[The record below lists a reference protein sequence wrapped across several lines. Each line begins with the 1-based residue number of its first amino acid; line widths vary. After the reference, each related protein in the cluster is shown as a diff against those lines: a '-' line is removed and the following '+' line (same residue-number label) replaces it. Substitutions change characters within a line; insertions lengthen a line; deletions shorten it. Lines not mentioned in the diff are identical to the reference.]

1 MRFLLSISRWIDTI
15 NLYVGRWTSWAILL
29 VVIVS
34 AANALSRKLLHSGPN
49 AWIELQL
56 YLFGALFLLAS
67 GYTLL
72 KNGHVRVDVLSSRLS
87 KRAQIGIEIFG
98 TLFFLLPAATLIMV
112 LGWPMFWESW
122 ATQEA
127 SPNVGGL
134 IRWPAKLL
142 VPLGFTLLIAA
153 GLSHVIKCIGFLLGH
168 CPDPTARESAQQEE
182 DRLAAEI
189 QARLEA
195 ETAAARNGTG
205 R

>member
-1 MRFLLSISRWIDTI
+1 MRFILSISRLIDTI

-29 VVIVS
+29 VVLVS
-34 AANALSRKLLHSGPN
+34 TASALSRKLLHSGSN
-49 AWIELQL
+49 AWTELQL

-72 KNGHVRVDVLSSRLS
+72 KNGHVRVDVLSSKLS

-98 TLFFLLPAATLIMV
+98 TLCLLLPAATLIMV

-153 GLSHVIKCIGFLLGH
+153 GLSHAVKCIGFLLGH
-168 CPDPTARESAQQEE
+168 CPDPTERQSAQQEE

-189 QARLEA
+189 KARLDAEA
-195 ETAAARNGTG
+195 DAGRTG
-205 R
+205 AGR